1 MTNGE
6 CIYRKTVDYMFRVA
20 LEKDD
25 FRRFLVICEI
35 RVTGNWVVARI
46 ASKVENGPLTC
57 NCRIKR
63 GSENNSEINKF
74 SQSTILLYY
83 NRFSMHHCKKISF
96 PDCRKMRFWET
107 YLLKISRGS
116 MPPDPPRG
124 SGLRP
129 SIFKGTCLL

>member
-1 MTNGE
+1 
-6 CIYRKTVDYMFRVA
+6 MFRMA

-25 FRRFLVICEI
+25 FRRVSVIWEF
-35 RVTGNWVVARI
+35 RVTGNWVDSSCI
-46 ASKVENGPLTC
+46 KVGNGPLTC

-74 SQSTILLYY
+74 SQSTILFYY
-83 NRFSMHHCKKISF
+83 DRLSMHHCKKISF